1 MHITAVS
8 KSVSPS
14 LFRSGG
20 LPLKTGEVLDK
31 KYRAKQL
38 NTSEVWSP
46 ILQSETFVNYLAD
59 RYAISSGD
67 IMPDAE
73 VLETLLESTDD

>member
-1 MHITAVS
+1 MALDAGCLS
-8 KSVSPS
+8 Q
-14 LFRSGG
+14 SGAWYQKVD
-20 LPLKTGEVLDK
+20 LKTGEVLDK

-38 NTSEVWSP
+38 STSEVWSP